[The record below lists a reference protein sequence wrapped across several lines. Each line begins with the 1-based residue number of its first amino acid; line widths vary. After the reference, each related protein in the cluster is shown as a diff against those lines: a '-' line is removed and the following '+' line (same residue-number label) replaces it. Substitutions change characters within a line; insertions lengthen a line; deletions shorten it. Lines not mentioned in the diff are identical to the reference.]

1 MVIVLICDRFS
12 GKLKVNFIQHAIIS
26 LFVGF
31 STSTGLVFKT
41 FYFLPPQ
48 KLEQL
53 MLRPTGKTVAGIF
66 CGKMNDSFSCRI
78 FNFRM
83 AF

>member
-41 FYFLPPQ
+41 FYIV
-48 KLEQL
+48 KI
-53 MLRPTGKTVAGIF
+53 TT
-66 CGKMNDSFSCRI
+66 DSLLHPIRG
-78 FNFRM
+78 
-83 AF
+83 